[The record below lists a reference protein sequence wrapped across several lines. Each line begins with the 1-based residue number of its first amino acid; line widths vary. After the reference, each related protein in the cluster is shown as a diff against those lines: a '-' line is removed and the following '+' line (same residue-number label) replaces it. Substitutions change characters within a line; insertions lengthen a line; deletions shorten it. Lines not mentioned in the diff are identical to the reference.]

1 MASLFDSLLST
12 LHSVPFLRSKLF
24 HASRAYIRVHENFS
38 YDSEANGEQWLLRT
52 LARQGRLQTCFDVGA
67 NRGDWADLLLK
78 INPQATIHCFEIC
91 PPTFEKLSTH
101 FQNQPNITLNAV
113 GLSDEKAEIPVVYC
127 VGGDELSSMFEVVR
141 SKNTR
146 TINAQVI
153 RGEDYMAGH
162 ALTQIDLLKI
172 DTEGAEHLV
181 LRGFGDRLVPQHI
194 PVIQFEYGLI
204 NISTRFL
211 LRDFYAF
218 FEARGYQVGKL
229 MPEGVRFRPYQF
241 EDEDF
246 IGPNFVAAA
255 PEAAQFLAESRIA

>member
-1 MASLFDSLLST
+1 MAGLFDSLLSA
-12 LHSVPFLRSKLF
+12 LHRVPFLRSKLF
-24 HASRAYIRVHENFS
+24 HASRAYVRVHENFS
-38 YDSEANGEQWLLRT
+38 YDSETNGEQWLLRT
-52 LARQGRLQTCFDVGA
+52 LARQNRLQTCFDVGA

-78 INPQATIHCFEIC
+78 ENPDASIHCFEIC

-101 FQNQPNITLNAV
+101 FQGNPNITLNPV

-153 RGEDYMAGH
+153 RGQDYMAEQKV
-162 ALTQIDLLKI
+162 AKIDLLKI

-181 LRGFGDRLVPQHI
+181 LRGFGDNLSPDRI

-204 NISTRFL
+204 NISTKFL

-229 MPEGVRFRPYQF
+229 MPAGVRFRSYQF

-246 IGPNFVAAA
+246 IGPNYVAAA
-255 PEAAQFLAESRIA
+255 PEAARFLAESRVA